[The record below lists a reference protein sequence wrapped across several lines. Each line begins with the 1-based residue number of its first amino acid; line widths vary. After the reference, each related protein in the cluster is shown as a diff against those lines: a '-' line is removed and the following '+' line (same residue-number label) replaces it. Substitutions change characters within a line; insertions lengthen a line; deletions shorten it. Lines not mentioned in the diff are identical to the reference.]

1 MGLYCAIPVSWITE
15 QIAELG
21 ALEVAMGQAQAASE
35 ASRYPPDDQEEAE
48 DFYDVCWGYDEA
60 EVPEFNINPAV
71 EAFKSAFDNVIYT
84 MCPVRTGFLRSSCHC
99 EISNE
104 LIECFADAEYAQ
116 YVEYGTSRMAPQPYF
131 EPAIMAGL
139 QAFIEINGSCIDQ
152 FKRDVE
158 KITQDA
164 VQDII
169 FSAADF
175 GSLILALIIAI
186 LITAVIEVILSI
198 FDPMWDDFRAAIAE
212 VLFDAIDIQIE

>member
-1 MGLYCAIPVSWITE
+1 
-15 QIAELG
+15 
-21 ALEVAMGQAQAASE
+21 
-35 ASRYPPDDQEEAE
+35 
-48 DFYDVCWGYDEA
+48 
-60 EVPEFNINPAV
+60 
-71 EAFKSAFDNVIYT
+71 
-84 MCPVRTGFLRSSCHC
+84 
-99 EISNE
+99 
-104 LIECFADAEYAQ
+104 
-116 YVEYGTSRMAPQPYF
+116 
-131 EPAIMAGL
+131 MAGL

-212 VLFDAIDIQIE
+212 VLFDAIDI